1 MKVEEESR
9 SRESF
14 FMRSVSGPKCIYN
27 LQFYNSP
34 RIKYVPHLFCMH
46 VTTILIRGHFLS
58 LEFHAPAVLVSDHS
72 DRNEERN

>member
-27 LQFYNSP
+27 LQFSTYQISSTFILYACNYNFDTWTFSFP
-34 RIKYVPHLFCMH
+34 
-46 VTTILIRGHFLS
+46 
-58 LEFHAPAVLVSDHS
+58 
-72 DRNEERN
+72 

>member
-34 RIKYVPHLFCMH
+34 RIK
-46 VTTILIRGHFLS
+46 
-58 LEFHAPAVLVSDHS
+58 
-72 DRNEERN
+72 